1 MSEPYARVID
11 MDKRVAIHKKY
22 SGKPRLGWILT
33 RGEDPPISLSI
44 YPLWAA
50 LAWVQRHPDAAGCG

>member
-1 MSEPYARVID
+1 

-33 RGEDPPISLSI
+33 RGEDPPISLNI

-50 LAWVQRHPDAAGCG
+50 LAWVKRHPDAAGCG